1 MNSDR
6 RPQQVSLFAYRW
18 RPEKG
23 KPLPWEIRRKL
34 SKPKGGRNKKGADD
48 NFHNR
53 DYDFVSP
60 SGEVFTGSGIRQF
73 AQKHGL
79 HETCLRNVLD
89 GKVHSH
95 RGWTKA
101 VGGRKLPVPST
112 YYFLSPIGEIH
123 TTNNLSEFARQ
134 HDLCPIALSRISRCI
149 KGSHK
154 RWRHCTPDGEPIV
167 PSDRKHRKFTLL
179 SPDGEIIEG
188 SNLRQ
193 FAIAHGLSRTCLM
206 SVLDGTVPHHRGW
219 KMPPLDIVKNEDSTM
234 KRSEELIVSSQLIV
248 TTAISLHQPW
258 ASLIAQGLKKYETR
272 SWSTNYRGPLLI
284 CSAKLKEELDQRSR
298 YSWLADEYNL
308 NLEDFESLRFG
319 CAIALVELT
328 DCIKMDEAFIQS
340 QSQLEIDCG
349 GWAVGR
355 YAWKLENIRRIVP
368 MVNIK
373 GRQGLFSLEVKLSE
387 SDLELVELDESWNP
401 AHFGE
406 VPRKI
411 EANGQAT
418 VFFDNSEE
426 PPEPDDFK
434 TVEEFEE
441 AWKQWELSSQKY
453 KVEVGDRIDSERHFA
468 GEFFLRKDTRDWGRN
483 SSTPNSLALV
493 THPDKP
499 TLPKDAPI
507 AVILFAGGGGIE
519 AGMVESGIRP
529 VIAVEF
535 DPDKPKLS
543 SAIADCHDRNLSE
556 YGCRVIRE
564 TVQKV
569 ASDGFPDFPRSPEY
583 LHASPVCSNFSN
595 AKTDRLESDDDKA
608 AARSVASAISKLQP
622 KNFTLENV
630 PRYQDSESFQ
640 IILAALGLGSY
651 QVAWDVINMA
661 DYGLPQ
667 ARKRLILRASKGIPI
682 SLPQKSSNQI
692 GWYEAVAHLIPSMN
706 DSQLVSGQRKSLSTF
721 LESNEPVPLLIKRV
735 GARDGKYKCNPGH
748 LPCGT
753 LLRSSFTDQN
763 GSNRNRS
770 ADIWL
775 PDGTVKSL
783 SVKAA
788 AILQGF
794 PGWYELSGDA
804 ATAGSIIGYSVPPSF
819 AKQLFTS
826 PKIPRQYEF
835 LYHQLIARGVSEA
848 SAIAQIKTLNLE

>member
-1 MNSDR
+1 MSSDR
-6 RPQQVSLFAYRW
+6 IPQQVSLFACRW

-23 KPLPWEIRRKL
+23 KPLPWDIRRRL
-34 SKPKGGRNKKGADD
+34 FKPKGGRNKKGADD

-79 HETCLRNVLD
+79 HESCLRNVLD

-101 VGGRKLPVPST
+101 VGGRKLPVPPT
-112 YYFLSPIGEIH
+112 YYFLSPTGEIH

-134 HDLCPIALSRISRCI
+134 HNLCPIALSRISRCI

-154 RWRHCTPDGEPIV
+154 GWRHCTAEGQPIV

-179 SPDGEIIEG
+179 SPDGEVVEG

-219 KMPPLDIVKNEDSTM
+219 KMPPLDNATDEYSTM
-234 KRSEELIVSSQLIV
+234 LEKVNRSEEMVVSS
-248 TTAISLHQPW
+248 AISLHQPW
-258 ASLIAQGLKKYETR
+258 ASLIALGLKQYETR
-272 SWSTNYRGPLLI
+272 SWSTSYRGPLLI
-284 CSAKLKEELDQRSR
+284 CSAKLKKELDQKSK
-298 YSWLADEYNL
+298 YDWLKDKHSI

-340 QSQLEIDCG
+340 QSELEIDCG
-349 GWAVGR
+349 GWAAAR
-355 YAWKLENIRRIVP
+355 YAWKLENIRKVLP
-368 MVNIK
+368 MVHIK
-373 GRQGLFSLEVKLSE
+373 GRQGLFSLEVKLSDD
-387 SDLELVELDESWNP
+387 DLEVIDGDDSWNP

-406 VPRKI
+406 TPRI
-411 EANGQAT
+411 VESNGQAT
-418 VFFDNSEE
+418 VFFDDSEE

-441 AWKQWELSSQKY
+441 AWKQWELSPEKY
-453 KVEVGDRIDSERHFA
+453 KLEVGDRIEEMSVRSRH
-468 GEFFLRKDTRDWGRN
+468 
-483 SSTPNSLALV
+483 PNKPILA
-493 THPDKP
+493 
-499 TLPKDAPI
+499 KDARI
-507 AVILFAGGGGIE
+507 GVVLFAGGGGIE
-519 AGMVESGIRP
+519 AGMVEAGICP

-535 DPDKPKLS
+535 DPDKPKFS
-543 SAIADCHDRNLSE
+543 SAIADCHDRNFSE

-569 ASDGFPDFPRSPEY
+569 ANDGFLGFPRSPDY

-595 AKTDRLESDDDKA
+595 AKTNGIESDDDKSA
-608 AARSVASAISKLQP
+608 ALAVASAITMLKP

-630 PRYQDSESFQ
+630 ARYKDSESFQ
-640 IILAALGLGSY
+640 IILAALGLEGY
-651 QVAWDVINMA
+651 QVAWDIINIA

-667 ARKRLILRASKGIPI
+667 ARRRLILRASKGIPI
-682 SLPQKSSNQI
+682 GLPQKSAQI
-692 GWYEAVAHLIPSMN
+692 GWYEAIAHLIPLMS
-706 DSQLVSGQRKSLSTF
+706 DSQLVAGQRRAVATF
-721 LESNEPVPLLIKRV
+721 LEGNEPVPLLIKRV
-735 GARDGKYKCNPGH
+735 GGRDGEYKCKPGH
-748 LPCGT
+748 LPCST
-753 LLRSSFTDQN
+753 LMRSHFTD
-763 GSNRNRS
+763 GKGANRNKF

-783 SVKAA
+783 SIEGA

-794 PGWYELSGDA
+794 PNWYELPKNAS
-804 ATAGSIIGYSVPPSF
+804 TAGLLGNSVPSSF
-819 AKQLFTS
+819 AAALFAA
-826 PKIPRQYEF
+826 PKIPKEYEF
-835 LYHQLIARGVSEA
+835 LYRQLIARGLSEVSA
-848 SAIAQIKTLNLE
+848 KAQIKSMNLE